1 MVTNTSAKRLSSYQA
16 VTFCFKQNKS
26 PVLNDPCNC
35 MGNCVRKTEAANPAG
50 AMSSPADKPDDA
62 DLQEASEL
70 IGSLDAALGNAAGPA
85 TAEPPSV
92 LLRVSACLVLFERV
106 VSARYLVP
114 PMSPNPRRSLNPE
127 LFVAAQID
135 ESSFK
140 EIKAF
145 GIKSVFN
152 LRLPGEA
159 GNEDFEPRFKEEGIT
174 LTNYPMDFD
183 TSTWSDAL
191 LDKLLTSIDA
201 AQPPTL
207 VYCGIAMRAAMI
219 GMAHTATRSRFNQG
233 KLRDELDPEAFL
245 NQHNSILDGF
255 KNHSK
260 TPSMREYVKAYMAT
274 KVRNMLGRPG
284 FAQLRED
291 IF

>member
-1 MVTNTSAKRLSSYQA
+1 MT
-16 VTFCFKQNKS
+16 
-26 PVLNDPCNC
+26 
-35 MGNCVRKTEAANPAG
+35 
-50 AMSSPADKPDDA
+50 
-62 DLQEASEL
+62 
-70 IGSLDAALGNAAGPA
+70 
-85 TAEPPSV
+85 
-92 LLRVSACLVLFERV
+92 VSWWQ
-106 VSARYLVP
+106 
-114 PMSPNPRRSLNPE
+114 LNPE

-219 GMAHTATRSRFNQG
+219 GMAHTATRSRFNQVCRSP
-233 KLRDELDPEAFL
+233 L
-245 NQHNSILDGF
+245 S
-255 KNHSK
+255 
-260 TPSMREYVKAYMAT
+260 
-274 KVRNMLGRPG
+274 
-284 FAQLRED
+284 AQCSTLC
-291 IF
+291 